1 MHNSNPTQTT
11 WESPRDIPLVSP
23 QDAVE
28 AAIEELRPR
37 YQIALGEYHKRLE
50 GAFYALLR
58 GAGSA
63 EDLRDVVYIAHR
75 IAGTAGNFGLDDLGQ
90 RAREVDEA
98 LGPIADAPKQALRHL
113 GLVARLI
120 AALSSTVNKK
130 AS

>member
-1 MHNSNPTQTT
+1 MQPAWASAK
-11 WESPRDIPLVSP
+11 DVPLVSP

-37 YQIALGEYHKRLE
+37 YVVALAEYHKRLE

-58 GAGSA
+58 GTGSP

-75 IAGTAGNFGLDDLGQ
+75 IAGTAGNFGLSELGE

-98 LGPIADAPKQALRHL
+98 LGPMADTPKQALRHL

-120 AALSSTVNKK
+120 AALSANVNKK